1 MAINQAVLFTKPMGH
16 TECGLE
22 PSDLRDRVIDYLE
35 AYNFYIRTHRNVTS
49 EALEAHH
56 IMDQHYRIYS
66 HAVRVNSM
74 DELSLSLDAQAL
86 FKDHFKT
93 DWHAEIKDKRIMPVA
108 ELLREKEITSTDLGN
123 YWEELNTQKA
133 VVKVQSGLLM
143 GYVATLDAYIIN
155 GFYPKMVDQFHAQD
169 YTMDYFVI
177 EFDTQVCDWQRFRQE
192 ILGKTNCAQA
202 ASTSL
207 RAQLHRAF
215 PQQRPGS
222 DNFVHGSAG
231 PLEGFIER
239 IVHEGTP
246 SLATSPVGVYLM
258 QRGIELAQFTKWLER
273 QSTVELA
280 ALFDLTEEINT
291 DQLSQ
296 FLDHIDMR

>member
-1 MAINQAVLFTKPMGH
+1 
-16 TECGLE
+16 
-22 PSDLRDRVIDYLE
+22 
-35 AYNFYIRTHRNVTS
+35 
-49 EALEAHH
+49 
-56 IMDQHYRIYS
+56 
-66 HAVRVNSM
+66 
-74 DELSLSLDAQAL
+74 
-86 FKDHFKT
+86 
-93 DWHAEIKDKRIMPVA
+93 
-108 ELLREKEITSTDLGN
+108 
-123 YWEELNTQKA
+123 
-133 VVKVQSGLLM
+133 
-143 GYVATLDAYIIN
+143 
-155 GFYPKMVDQFHAQD
+155 
-169 YTMDYFVI
+169 MDYFVI

-258 QRGIELAQFTKWLER
+258 QRGIELDSVYEVARTTINGR
-273 QSTVELA
+273 ISRT
-280 ALFDLTEEINT
+280 FDLTEEINT